1 MILLLGREHGVFF
14 FVRLA
19 LHIIPPSHGETS
31 YSAWTMGRIT
41 KKVNNLRGYREL
53 WKHYT
58 LSWVYKPKNVF
69 YGSSLTKLQPSWSLF
84 NLQKVKVHVG
94 IVMTGFAQLS
104 AHGGLCSSPP
114 AVSLRN
120 AFLRQVLSASF

>member
-1 MILLLGREHGVFF
+1 MIRKGAWCFLLCQASLTHNTTFTWGNLILCLDYGKDNQE
-14 FVRLA
+14 
-19 LHIIPPSHGETS
+19 S
-31 YSAWTMGRIT
+31 
-41 KKVNNLRGYREL
+41 NNLGGYREL